1 MVFTVYKR
9 GEGWHYRRELAPGV
23 AKCSIT
29 GSPTCLG
36 AALTATRVAKCYH
49 NSRVL
54 ITEEQVSQIFAELSD
69 EDGPERDYHP
79 FDGDIAADLASA
91 YTPSDIAF
99 FAQLAVE
106 RELFAQGMGD

>member
-9 GEGWHYRRELAPGV
+9 GDLFHYRRQLAPGV
-23 AKCSIT
+23 AKCSNS
-29 GSPTCLG
+29 GWPTCLG
-36 AALTATRVAKCYH
+36 AVLTAERVAKCYH
-49 NSRVL
+49 NSQV
-54 ITEEQVSQIFAELSD
+54 IISEEQITQIFAELQED
-69 EDGPERDYHP
+69 EPERDYHP

-99 FAQLAVE
+99 FAQLSVE

>member
-1 MVFTVYKR
+1 MIFTVYKR

-23 AKCSIT
+23 ARCSNQA
-29 GSPTCLG
+29 SPTCLG
-36 AALTATRVAKCYH
+36 ALLTAERVAKCYH
-49 NSRVL
+49 NSQVIISEDQ
-54 ITEEQVSQIFAELSD
+54 ITQIFAELQD
-69 EDGPERDYHP
+69 EEPVHDYDP
-79 FDGDIAADLASA
+79 FNDDIAADLASA

>member
-1 MVFTVYKR
+1 MLFTVYKR

-23 AKCSIT
+23 ARCSNQ

-36 AALTATRVAKCYH
+36 ALLTAERVAKCYH

-54 ITEEQVSQIFAELSD
+54 ITDDQVAQIFAEL
-69 EDGPERDYHP
+69 EEAEPVRDYDP
-79 FDGDIAADLASA
+79 FNDDIAADLASA